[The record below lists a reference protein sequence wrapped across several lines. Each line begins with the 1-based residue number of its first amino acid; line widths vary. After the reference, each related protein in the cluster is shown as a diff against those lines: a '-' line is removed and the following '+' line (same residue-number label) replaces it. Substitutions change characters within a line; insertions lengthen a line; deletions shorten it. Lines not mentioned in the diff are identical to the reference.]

1 MSYHTYLAAFRQ
13 ATEDDVEA
21 ALETA
26 AFTGWPNDEA
36 ALLEF
41 FNSMLRVL
49 VVKSRFRNSR

>member
-49 VVKSRFRNSR
+49 VVKAARP